1 MKSNSCD
8 YLIIGA
14 GIIGLSIAREIL
26 LNQKNANV
34 IVVDKEKEVG
44 LHASGRNSGVLHAG
58 FYYSPD
64 SLKAKLTRD
73 GNKLLRE
80 FCIENNVEVK
90 NVGKVVVTKSELE
103 EDRLQDLY
111 DRGIKNGVEIE
122 IVDKNQLKELEP
134 RAKTFNKALWSP
146 NTGSASPYKVIK
158 AMEKSFVSLGGQ
170 MMLKQSFVKVENGE
184 VFLQNQ
190 KITANHIINTAGLY
204 ADKVAHKFGF
214 GHKYRM
220 LPFKGLY
227 WYAPNQTNKLT
238 RHIYPVP
245 DPRNPFL
252 GVHLTVTDEG
262 KVKVGPTAIPAL
274 WRENYRLIKNF
285 RIQEL
290 LQVATDLP
298 KMALSPH
305 HDFFE
310 LLKQELPKY
319 SRKYLINQASLLA
332 EGINVDDFNVRGKA
346 GIRAQLFDIEQNKL
360 EMDFVLEGDRNSTH
374 VLNAVSP
381 AWTCSLS
388 FAKYVYE
395 FMQKNE
401 QVHKVGN

>member
-8 YLIIGA
+8 FLVIGA

-26 LNQKNANV
+26 LNNKNASV
-34 IVVDKEKEVG
+34 IVIDKEKEVG

-73 GNKLLRE
+73 GNKLLRD
-80 FCIENNVEVK
+80 FCQANDVEVK
-90 NVGKVVVTKSELE
+90 NVGKVVVTKNELE
-103 EDRLQDLY
+103 EDRLKDLY
-111 DRGIKNGVEIE
+111 ERGIKNGVEIE
-122 IVDKNQLKELEP
+122 IIDKNQLKELEP

-146 NTGSASPYKVIK
+146 NTGSASPFKVIK
-158 AMEKSFVSLGGQ
+158 AMEKAFISLGGQ
-170 MMLKQSFVKVENGE
+170 ILLKQSFVKVENGE

-214 GHKYRM
+214 GYKYRM

-245 DPRNPFL
+245 NPKNPFL

-274 WRENYRLIKNF
+274 WRENYRLLKNF

-290 LQVATDLP
+290 VQVTKDLP
-298 KMALSPH
+298 KMAFSPH

-310 LLKQELPKY
+310 LIKQELPKY
-319 SRKYLINQASLLA
+319 SRSYLIKQAALLA
-332 EGINVDDFNVRGKA
+332 EGINVNDFDVRGKA
-346 GIRAQLFDIEQNKL
+346 GIRAQLFDTEQNKL
-360 EMDFVLEGDRNSTH
+360 EMDFVLEGDKNSTH

-381 AWTCSLS
+381 AWTCS
-388 FAKYVYE
+388 
-395 FMQKNE
+395 
-401 QVHKVGN
+401 

>member
-34 IVVDKEKEVG
+34 IVIDKEKEVG

-80 FCIENNVEVK
+80 FCNENNAEVK

-103 EDRLQDLY
+103 EERLQDLY
-111 DRGIKNGVEIE
+111 DRGIKNGVEIK

-184 VFLQNQ
+184 VFLQN
-190 KITANHIINTAGLY
+190 
-204 ADKVAHKFGF
+204 
-214 GHKYRM
+214 
-220 LPFKGLY
+220 
-227 WYAPNQTNKLT
+227 
-238 RHIYPVP
+238 
-245 DPRNPFL
+245 
-252 GVHLTVTDEG
+252 
-262 KVKVGPTAIPAL
+262 
-274 WRENYRLIKNF
+274 
-285 RIQEL
+285 
-290 LQVATDLP
+290 
-298 KMALSPH
+298 
-305 HDFFE
+305 
-310 LLKQELPKY
+310 
-319 SRKYLINQASLLA
+319 
-332 EGINVDDFNVRGKA
+332 
-346 GIRAQLFDIEQNKL
+346 
-360 EMDFVLEGDRNSTH
+360 
-374 VLNAVSP
+374 
-381 AWTCSLS
+381 
-388 FAKYVYE
+388 
-395 FMQKNE
+395 
-401 QVHKVGN
+401 

>member
-1 MKSNSCD
+1 MSEKTCD

-14 GIIGLSIAREIL
+14 GIIGLAIAREIL
-26 LNQKNANV
+26 LNQKNAKV

-73 GNKLLRE
+73 GNFLLRQ
-80 FCIENNVEVK
+80 FCKENDVEVK

-103 EDRLQDLY
+103 EERLKDLY

-122 IVDKNQLKELEP
+122 IVDKKILKELEP
-134 RAKTFNKALWSP
+134 RAKTFEKALWSP
-146 NTGSASPYKVIK
+146 NTGSASPLKVIK
-158 AMEKSFVSLGGQ
+158 AMEKSLISLGGQ
-170 MMLKQSFVKVENGE
+170 ILLKESFVRVESNE
-184 VFLQNQ
+184 VILQNQ
-190 KITANHIINTAGLY
+190 KITANHIINCAGLY

-227 WYAPNQTNKLT
+227 WYAPNQTNKLQ
-238 RHIYPVP
+238 RHIYPIP

-274 WRENYRLIKNF
+274 WRENYRLLKNF
-285 RIQEL
+285 RSQEL

-298 KMALSPH
+298 RMAFSPH
-305 HDFFE
+305 HDFFA

-319 SRKYLINQASLLA
+319 SRSYLIKQASLLA
-332 EGINVDDFNVRGKA
+332 EDIKVEDFNVRGKS

-360 EMDFVLEGDRNSTH
+360 EMDFVLEGDKHSTH

-381 AWTCSLS
+381 AWTCALS

-395 FMQKNE
+395 FLDNNQKLA
-401 QVHKVGN
+401 KVG